1 MRADKEKMV
10 NLWLGKIIATLKGYT
25 LENYP
30 FDFTGDNFRRD
41 KSGKT
46 DAAWKLLNGIRT
58 RGLSPRMLLRLILL
72 SPTILLI
79 LVRLNINAFVTAYL
93 TRNFYY
99 TLPETKRRDFLMKNI
114 WGGNPGKNWNR
125 ALETVYANRKEFRSP
140 REKLINLIRSL
151 DPELYDGVIELGTGN
166 GWLLNRLSKKMARKR
181 PLTGLDLNEH
191 TILRARSKYK
201 KNKSLR
207 FLCSDLPRF
216 AKRHTLKR
224 TLLVTCFV
232 LEYFSRSELRDL
244 VSLLKSHTPCTLA
257 ILERVRKSDRKNQS
271 SLSLGNFSYS
281 HNYVEIFSKLG
292 LQTMTSI
299 SRVSE
304 VNPRERNLIAIF
316 QAVP

>member
-114 WGGNPGKNWNR
+114 WGGNPGKNC
-125 ALETVYANRKEFRSP
+125 ALP
-140 REKLINLIRSL
+140 EKNSSTSSG
-151 DPELYDGVIELGTGN
+151 PST
-166 GWLLNRLSKKMARKR
+166 LNS
-181 PLTGLDLNEH
+181 T
-191 TILRARSKYK
+191 T
-201 KNKSLR
+201 
-207 FLCSDLPRF
+207 
-216 AKRHTLKR
+216 
-224 TLLVTCFV
+224 
-232 LEYFSRSELRDL
+232 
-244 VSLLKSHTPCTLA
+244 VSLNWGPATAGFSIVSPKKWPAS
-257 ILERVRKSDRKNQS
+257 VR
-271 SLSLGNFSYS
+271 
-281 HNYVEIFSKLG
+281 
-292 LQTMTSI
+292 
-299 SRVSE
+299 
-304 VNPRERNLIAIF
+304 
-316 QAVP
+316 